1 MMVESKKA
9 RLEKER
15 SELLLKLK
23 EIDKDIEREGDKER
37 KQEYLRFKE
46 FEELK
51 EQVDC
56 LVGDLNFKHFLEI
69 DKYITVDKDALGV
82 FKLFSKNPK
91 EDADARLLVDTTFGS
106 LRELYEYCQYVEANI
121 EDIIK
126 FLRVADLLEEETW
139 FEVARSTKLD
149 ELRLEFNRFELEFL
163 EYQEAY
169 LYRDGCKANLQIN
182 MGVQVRDWR
191 VDALDVG
198 VIGGRGVQYS
208 GYLNTDN
215 SEIDLVEHY
224 EVNFEDITRTDI
236 ENLDANTYKLF
247 KLIEE
252 HSVSC
257 RLNRG

>member
-1 MMVESKKA
+1 MIESKKA

-23 EIDKDIEREGDKER
+23 EIDKGIEIEGKEREQGYLKVKET
-37 KQEYLRFKE
+37 K
-46 FEELK
+46 ELK
-51 EQVDC
+51 DCLDC
-56 LVGDLNFKHFLEI
+56 LVEDLNLKYFLEV
-69 DKYITVDKDALGV
+69 DKYIVVDKDALGV
-82 FKLFSKNPK
+82 FKLFSKNTK
-91 EDADARLLVDTTFGS
+91 EDTEDRLLVGTTFGS
-106 LRELYEYCQYVEANI
+106 LCELYEYCQYVYANV

-126 FLRVADLLEEETW
+126 FLRIVDLLEEETW
-139 FEVARSTKLD
+139 FKVARSTKLD
-149 ELRLEFNRFELEFL
+149 ELKLEFNRFELEFL

-169 LYRDGCKANLQIN
+169 LYRDGRKANLQIN
-182 MGVQVRDWR
+182 MGVKVRDWR
-191 VDALDVG
+191 VDSLNVG
-198 VIGGRGVQYS
+198 VIGGKRVKYS
-208 GYLNTDN
+208 GCLDTDN

-224 EVNFEDITRTDI
+224 EVSFEDITRTDI

>member
-1 MMVESKKA
+1 MAESKKSM
-9 RLEKER
+9 LEKEKT
-15 SELLLKLK
+15 ELLLKLK
-23 EIDKDIEREGDKER
+23 EIDKDIEREEDKER

-106 LRELYEYCQYVEANI
+106 LRELYEYCQYVEANV
-121 EDIIK
+121 EDVIK
-126 FLRVADLLEEETW
+126 FLRVVDLLEEETC
-139 FEVARSTKLD
+139 FEVVRSTKLD
-149 ELRLEFNRFELEFL
+149 ELRLEFSRSDSWFL
-163 EYQEAY
+163 DYREAY
-169 LYRDGCKANLQIN
+169 LYRDGGKANLQMN
-182 MGVQVRDWR
+182 MGIKVRDWR
-191 VDALDVG
+191 VDALNIG
-198 VIGGRGVQYS
+198 VIGGKNVQYS
-208 GYLNTDN
+208 GHLDTDN
-215 SEIDLVEHY
+215 SEVDLVEHY

-236 ENLDANTYKLF
+236 ENLDINTYKLL
-247 KLIEE
+247 KLIAE

-257 RLNRG
+257 RLNKG

>member
-1 MMVESKKA
+1 MIESKKA

-23 EIDKDIEREGDKER
+23 EIDKDIEREEDKER

-69 DKYITVDKDALGV
+69 DKYITVDKDALAV
-82 FKLFSKNPK
+82 FKLFSKNPR
-91 EDADARLLVDTTFGS
+91 EGTDDRLLVGTTFGS
-106 LRELYEYCQYVEANI
+106 LRELYEYCQYVVTNI

-126 FLRVADLLEEETW
+126 FLRIVDLLEEETW
-139 FEVARSTKLD
+139 FKVTRSTKLN

-163 EYQEAY
+163 EYQEVY
-169 LYRDGCKANLQIN
+169 LSRDGSKANLQID
-182 MGVQVRDWR
+182 MGVKVRDWR
-191 VDALDVG
+191 VDALNIG
-198 VIGGRGVQYS
+198 VIGGKNVQYS
-208 GYLNTDN
+208 GHLNTDN
-215 SEIDLVEHY
+215 SEIDLVENY

-236 ENLDANTYKLF
+236 ETLDANTYKLF
-247 KLIEE
+247 KLIGE

-257 RLNRG
+257 RRNRG